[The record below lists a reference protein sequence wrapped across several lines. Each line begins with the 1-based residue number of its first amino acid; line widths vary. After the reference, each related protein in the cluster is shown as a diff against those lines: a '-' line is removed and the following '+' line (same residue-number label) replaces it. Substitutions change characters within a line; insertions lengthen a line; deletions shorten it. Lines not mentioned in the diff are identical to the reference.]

1 MYQWVKLSFK
11 RNLSM
16 NDQERLDAF
25 ESKTA
30 PCTETLGMKV
40 LSFCSEPPSIE
51 MEFEAKYEFTHS
63 EGKVVQGGFVTGML
77 DAPMAHLLMGLFD
90 FNVLPMTLDINV
102 SFLAPSRPGKL
113 NCVAEVIQLGKST
126 AFMASKLYQDN
137 SLVATSTSTVK
148 LIPFSKS

>member
-1 MYQWVKLSFK
+1 
-11 RNLSM
+11 M

-126 AFMASKLYQDN
+126 AFMASKLYQEN
-137 SLVATSTSTVK
+137 FLVATSTSTVK
-148 LIPFSKS
+148 IIPLNKS